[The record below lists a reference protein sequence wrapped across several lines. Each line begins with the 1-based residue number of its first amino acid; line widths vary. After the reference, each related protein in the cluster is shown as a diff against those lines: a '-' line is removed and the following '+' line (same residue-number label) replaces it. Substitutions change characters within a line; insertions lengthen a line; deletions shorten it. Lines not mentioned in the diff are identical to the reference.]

1 VKRAAIE
8 TGMGMPLVE
17 RLQHKFGGA
26 KVRRLYVGEQR
37 IDVALG
43 PRAFSKSAS
52 TSFPSTTTKSS
63 DLTAIK
69 RIVTTSSNHLRF
81 DADRTENSHADIY
94 WAKAV
99 ADLAADS
106 RRQSLDGYGVFGGT
120 SGLRNFNGGGFLTCF
135 DPKEKYVKQAKASG
149 PGQHPQRASYTFGA
163 NLEIRNFASSRGGSI
178 KYFGRQ
184 SPGDARLQ
192 P

>member
-1 VKRAAIE
+1 
-8 TGMGMPLVE
+8 MGMPLVE

-26 KVRRLYVGEQR
+26 KVEGVDFTLASKESMSLWVRERFR
-37 IDVALG
+37 KA
-43 PRAFSKSAS
+43 PRPHSQA
-52 TSFPSTTTKSS
+52 PRQKSS

-69 RIVTTSSNHLRF
+69 RIVTTSRNHLRF

-135 DPKEKYVKQAKASG
+135 DPK
-149 PGQHPQRASYTFGA
+149 
-163 NLEIRNFASSRGGSI
+163 RNM
-178 KYFGRQ
+178 
-184 SPGDARLQ
+184 
-192 P
+192 

>member
-1 VKRAAIE
+1 
-8 TGMGMPLVE
+8 MPLVE
-17 RLQHKFGGA
+17 RLQHKCGGA
-26 KVRRLYVGEQR
+26 KVEGVDFTLASKESMSLWVRERFR
-37 IDVALG
+37 KA
-43 PRAFSKSAS
+43 PRP
-52 TSFPSTTTKSS
+52 SFPSTTTKSS

-69 RIVTTSSNHLRF
+69 RLVTTSSNHLRF

-94 WAKAV
+94 WAKAL

-106 RRQSLDGYGVFGGT
+106 RRQSLDGYGVFGG
-120 SGLRNFNGGGFLTCF
+120 SGLRNFNGGGFLRCF
-135 DPKEKYVKQAKASG
+135 GPKEKYVKQAKASG
-149 PGQHPQRASYTFGA
+149 PGQHPQRASCTFGA

>member
-1 VKRAAIE
+1 MVVRSWKASTLRWRAKN
-8 TGMGMPLVE
+8 
-17 RLQHKFGGA
+17 RCRFG
-26 KVRRLYVGEQR
+26 
-37 IDVALG
+37 
-43 PRAFSKSAS
+43 SAS
-52 TSFPSTTTKSS
+52 VFEKRLDLIPKHHDEIQR

-94 WAKAV
+94 WATAL